1 MLRVAS
7 KRWVRDRWRR
17 SQRKGRPV
25 GWTHEGCLLV
35 GLCVALMT
43 TPLAVS
49 EPRTGCHPS
58 EEREGLREAHPAV
71 EGGGNVAALGQ
82 SVA

>member
-1 MLRVAS
+1 M
-7 KRWVRDRWRR
+7 
-17 SQRKGRPV
+17 
-25 GWTHEGCLLV
+25 
-35 GLCVALMT
+35 M

-49 EPRTGCHPS
+49 EPSRTGRHPS
-58 EEREGLREAHPAV
+58 EEREGLREAHPAA